1 MKHSKTKE
9 ANRCDLITFNAAA
22 MANLFL
28 HKWCLSRLFNFAKTE
43 PISNHKTTSA
53 MHKEI
58 PNHYQRIAEQ
68 YPEFLKAVENLGAA
82 TKGAGTL
89 SEKKADLVQL
99 AAAVAI
105 RSEGA
110 VHSHTRQLLQSGNDA
125 AEIRHAI
132 ILLTST
138 IGFPAVMAGLS
149 WANDVIREFE

>member
-1 MKHSKTKE
+1 
-9 ANRCDLITFNAAA
+9 
-22 MANLFL
+22 
-28 HKWCLSRLFNFAKTE
+28 
-43 PISNHKTTSA
+43 

-58 PNHYQRIAEQ
+58 PAHYQRIAEA

-89 SEKKADLVQL
+89 SDKKANLVQL

-110 VHSHTRQLLQSGNDA
+110 VHSHTRQLLQAGTDA
-125 AEIRHAI
+125 SEIRHAI

-138 IGFPAVMAGLS
+138 IGFPTVMAGLS
-149 WANDVIREFE
+149 WANDVIDAFE